1 MKAAEFD
8 QVLAIRLHRLGRD
21 ACLVHDVLVATM
33 ADFTAAQELT
43 FYMLT
48 TPSIRAQR
56 TITQKYSQ
64 VARNVNNILQS
75 L

>member
-56 TITQKYSQ
+56 TITQKHISSG
-64 VARNVNNILQS
+64 R
-75 L
+75 

>member
-21 ACLVHDVLVATM
+21 ACLVHDVLVAAM
-33 ADFTAAQELT
+33 ADFKTAQELT

-48 TPSIRAQR
+48 TPSVRAQR
-56 TITQKYSQ
+56 TVTQKYLQ
-64 VARNVNNILQS
+64 VALNVNQILQS

>member
-21 ACLVHDVLVATM
+21 ACLVHDVLVAAM
-33 ADFTAAQELT
+33 ADFKTAQELT

-48 TPSIRAQR
+48 TPSVRAQR
-56 TITQKYSQ
+56 TVTQKCLQ

>member
-21 ACLVHDVLVATM
+21 ACLVHDVLVAAM
-33 ADFTAAQELT
+33 ADFKTAQELT
-43 FYMLT
+43 SYMLT
-48 TPSIRAQR
+48 TPSVRAQR
-56 TITQKYSQ
+56 TIAQKYSQ
-64 VARNVNNILQS
+64 VALNVNQILQS

>member
-21 ACLVHDVLVATM
+21 ACLVHDVLVG
-33 ADFTAAQELT
+33 FTAAQELT

>member
-1 MKAAEFD
+1 
-8 QVLAIRLHRLGRD
+8 
-21 ACLVHDVLVATM
+21 M
-33 ADFTAAQELT
+33 AGFTAAQELT

>member
-8 QVLAIRLHRLGRD
+8 QVLAIRLHRL
-21 ACLVHDVLVATM
+21 VHDVQVAAM

-56 TITQKYSQ
+56 TITQKYLQ

>member
-1 MKAAEFD
+1 MRELIRDITKRDPFAAT
-8 QVLAIRLHRLGRD
+8 
-21 ACLVHDVLVATM
+21 CLLNDL

-64 VARNVNNILQS
+64 VARNVNQILQS

>member
-8 QVLAIRLHRLGRD
+8 QVLAIRLNRLGRD
-21 ACLVHDVLVATM
+21 KCLVHDVLVVAL
-33 ADFTAAQELT
+33 AVFKAAQELT
-43 FYMLT
+43 SYMLT
-48 TPSIRAQR
+48 TPSVRAQR
-56 TITQKYSQ
+56 AIAQKYLQ

>member
-8 QVLAIRLHRLGRD
+8 QVLAIRLHH
-21 ACLVHDVLVATM
+21 ACLVHDVLVAAM
-33 ADFTAAQELT
+33 AGFTAAQELT